1 MEELKVLYICL
12 VDSLPFS
19 SSKQKGPWRIWPFSW
34 DYGWWG
40 WMMKSLLPPNFCSC
54 FSLFSSCKMI
64 WLFLRAT
71 WPNSSTY
78 VHVQTNN
85 QGMLFPKVLREKFYR
100 QMDAHLSHVIYL
112 HNTQGTFH
120 FKGGF
125 CTSVV
130 QLPGLSSYPG
140 PVGFWLLGTYLESI
154 ENQNQG
160 YLHYLQGG
168 RGERTNPPTPPVWR
182 GYWNAI
188 WIHK

>member
-1 MEELKVLYICL
+1 
-12 VDSLPFS
+12 
-19 SSKQKGPWRIWPFSW
+19 
-34 DYGWWG
+34 
-40 WMMKSLLPPNFCSC
+40 
-54 FSLFSSCKMI
+54 MI